1 MSLYQIR
8 MEGWK
13 ALTER
18 LGPAGAMRFM
28 MQYDPGHGD
37 YANERHEL
45 FAALTLDDLL
55 NIIEHDRASERAAE
69 TRLPQS

>member
-1 MSLYQIR
+1 MSTSSRMSLYQVR

-18 LGPAGAMRFM
+18 LGAAGAMRFM
-28 MQYDPGHGD
+28 MQYDPGLGD
-37 YANERHEL
+37 YSKERRQI

-55 NIIEHDRASERAAE
+55 DAVERGNVE
-69 TRLPQS
+69 EPRR

>member
-8 MEGWK
+8 MEGWR

-28 MQYDPGHGD
+28 MQYDPGYGD
-37 YANERHEL
+37 YTKERHEL
-45 FAALTLDDLL
+45 FADLTIDTLLDAV
-55 NIIEHDRASERAAE
+55 NERQGG
-69 TRLPQS
+69 R

>member
-18 LGPAGAMRFM
+18 LGPSGAMRFM
-28 MQYDPGHGD
+28 MQYDPGYGD
-37 YANERHEL
+37 YSKERHEL
-45 FAALTLDDLL
+45 FDSLTMDTLL
-55 NIIEHDRASERAAE
+55 EAIDEPARTEPDPEK
-69 TRLPQS
+69 QG

>member
-1 MSLYQIR
+1 MSTSSPRSLYQIR
-8 MEGWK
+8 MEGWQ

-37 YANERHEL
+37 YSKERHEI
-45 FAALTLDDLL
+45 FARLTLDDLL
-55 NIIEHDRASERAAE
+55 RDIERAAADK
-69 TRLPQS
+69 P

>member
-1 MSLYQIR
+1 VSEKSMSLYQIR

-28 MQYDPGHGD
+28 MQYDPGPRRLHERTPGD
-37 YANERHEL
+37 LR
-45 FAALTLDDLL
+45 
-55 NIIEHDRASERAAE
+55 
-69 TRLPQS
+69 

>member
-1 MSLYQIR
+1 MNPSSQKSLYQIR
-8 MEGWK
+8 MEGWQ

-37 YANERHEL
+37 YSKERHEI
-45 FAALTLDDLL
+45 FAPLTLDELL
-55 NIIEHDRASERAAE
+55 RGIERPAADK
-69 TRLPQS
+69 R